1 MFFQSRQEQTS
12 RRLKED
18 READSQT
25 EDIVSVF
32 SLPFVEYKD
41 ARVIIGFTR
50 CDRALRKIFMF
61 MSTEEKSPV
70 SSMTSQQI
78 SEVDHSE

>member
-18 READSQT
+18 REEDSQ
-25 EDIVSVF
+25 DIVSVF
-32 SLPFVEYKD
+32 SLPFVEYKASLLGSGD
-41 ARVIIGFTR
+41 VIQELSGE
-50 CDRALRKIFMF
+50 LFMF
-61 MSTEEKSPV
+61 MSTEENAPV